1 MITIDLS
8 GKNAL
13 VTGGT
18 RGIGRAISYKLA
30 EAGAST
36 AAAFFKDEAAA
47 RESLH
52 ERSSFG
58 TGNHRN
64 YKADVGDADEIAA
77 LAARVTADF
86 DGRIDILVL
95 NAAAQGKNV
104 VGQID
109 PAVWRRAFDVNLTG
123 PFLLTQALL
132 PVMPR
137 GGSIVAI
144 ASGAGHDAMSGGFA
158 TYGAT
163 KAGLIMF
170 VQDLAQ
176 DVGPQGIRANVV
188 SPGGTDTSFGIAS
201 AGGDRKPREVP
212 HNALRRVGVPDD
224 VAGVVLFLCSP
235 LAGFVTGQAIRVNG
249 AAT

>member
-13 VTGGT
+13 ITGGT

-36 AAAFFKDEAAA
+36 SAAFRADAETAHLSL
-47 RESLH
+47 RE
-52 ERSSFG
+52 RQSFG
-58 TGNHRN
+58 VGTHRN
-64 YKADVGDADEIAA
+64 YHADVGVADEINT
-77 LAARVTADF
+77 LAERVAADF
-86 DGRIDILVL
+86 DGRVDILVL
-95 NAAAQGKNV
+95 NAAAQGGSK
-104 VGQID
+104 VGEID
-109 PAVWRRAFDVNLTG
+109 PAVWQRAFDVNLTG
-123 PFLLTQALL
+123 PFLLVQALL
-132 PVMPR
+132 PCIPS
-137 GGSIVAI
+137 GGSIVTI

-170 VQDLAQ
+170 TQDLAQ
-176 DVGPQGIRANVV
+176 DVGPRGIRANVV
-188 SPGGTDTSFGIAS
+188 SPGSTDTSFGVAS
-201 AGGDRKPREVP
+201 AHGDRKPREVG

-224 VAGVVLFLCSP
+224 VAGVVLFLCSD
-235 LAGFVTGQAIRVNG
+235 LAGFVTGQVVRVNG

>member
-1 MITIDLS
+1 MRLI
-8 GKNAL
+8 
-13 VTGGT
+13 TGGT
-18 RGIGRAISYKLA
+18 RGIGRAISYRLA

-36 AAAFFKDEAAA
+36 AAAFFADEETAQA
-47 RESLH
+47 SLH
-52 ERSSFG
+52 ERNTFG

-64 YKADVGDADEIAA
+64 YKADVGDAEDIEA
-77 LAARVTADF
+77 LAAQVTADF
-86 DGRIDILVL
+86 DGRVDILVL
-95 NAAAQGKNV
+95 NAAAQGKKV

-123 PFLLTQALL
+123 PFLLTQTLL
-132 PVMPR
+132 PAMPR

-170 VQDLAQ
+170 MQDLAQ

-188 SPGGTDTSFGIAS
+188 SPGGTDTSFGIAP
-201 AGGDRKPREVP
+201 ANGGDRKPREVS